1 MGKTHY
7 TAVLYYYKRTVES
20 PVPCLTLMDQK
31 KLCLNSRSLLL
42 RALNKLL
49 NFILPIFHF
58 LPGVS
63 RAKSSVVVSAGEVL
77 SGQRPRTS

>member
-31 KLCLNSRSLLL
+31 SS
-42 RALNKLL
+42 ALTAV
-49 NFILPIFHF
+49 PYYSE
-58 LPGVS
+58 P
-63 RAKSSVVVSAGEVL
+63 
-77 SGQRPRTS
+77 